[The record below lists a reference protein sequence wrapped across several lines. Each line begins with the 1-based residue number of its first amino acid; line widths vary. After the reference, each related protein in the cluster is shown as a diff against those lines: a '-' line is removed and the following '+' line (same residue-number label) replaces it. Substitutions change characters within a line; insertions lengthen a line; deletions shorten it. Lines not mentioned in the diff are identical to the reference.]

1 MPRVRTGKL
10 RRVIAAATFLF
21 AAFSPSLAS
30 AFSVSQVT
38 VEPVG
43 DFVVEP
49 AKIELTL
56 EPGETVTKTVTVTSR
71 ISGETDFS
79 ISLEDFLGTDNGSY
93 AVRLLGDQ
101 VSPYSFRSAIRPDA
115 SSFSLGFGERAVVSI
130 EIAAPAAA
138 APGGYYTSVVVA
150 GDPRGDTLDGGGA
163 KVVSRVAQLLFVR
176 VDGEVEESG
185 ALLDFRLSPPGF
197 FRSGGPF
204 QFEALFQNTGNVHL
218 APYGSVTVRNLIGST
233 VAEIPV
239 DAYYAMPKSMR
250 YRTVE
255 WPGKPMMLGYYTAE
269 IELYK
274 GYGDEGDTS
283 KATVSFLVIPWLY
296 LGIAAVALL
305 LSWLAT
311 RYVRRNFEL
320 KRR

>member
-1 MPRVRTGKL
+1 MEKVRSGWF
-10 RRVIAAATFLF
+10 RRVIAAAFFT
-21 AAFSPSLAS
+21 LAS
-30 AFSVSQVT
+30 IPNPAAAFSVSEVS
-38 VEPVG
+38 VDPVG

-56 EPGETVTKTVTVTSR
+56 KPGETVTKTLAVTSR
-71 ISGETDFS
+71 IQDETKFS
-79 ISLEDFLGTDNGSY
+79 ISLEDFLGTENGSY

-101 VSPYSFRSAIRPDA
+101 VSPYSFRSSIRPDVEN
-115 SSFSLGFGERAVVSI
+115 FSLSLGERALVSI
-130 EIAAPAAA
+130 EISAPESA

-150 GDPRGDTLDGGGA
+150 GEASDQKNDASGA

-176 VDGEVEESG
+176 VDGEVEEGG

-204 QFEALFQNTGNVHL
+204 EFEALFQNTGSVHL
-218 APYGSVTVRNLIGST
+218 APYGSVTVRNLVGST

-250 YRTVE
+250 YRSID
-255 WPGKPMMLGYYTAE
+255 WDGKPMMLGYYTAQ

-274 GYGDEGDTS
+274 GYGDVADTS
-283 KATVSFLVIPWLY
+283 KATISFVVIPWLY
-296 LGIAAVALL
+296 LLVAAAALVFL
-305 LSWLAT
+305 WVTA
-311 RYVRRNFEL
+311 RYVRKNFEL